1 MPAADPWAVLA
12 AAPLPPTPAGAGQ
25 AAEALTRLM
34 AVVAAMPLKVSA
46 TWQRTTAPLA
56 ASGAACPAI
65 TRAGSRIAQWID
77 HHAPKADR
85 HGYHNR
91 QHVCE
96 VMLAAAFLGRLH
108 GLPVPQL
115 QLLLLAAL
123 VHDLD
128 HPGQPQRHFVAERR
142 ALVQCQPF
150 LAGAQVPAAD
160 QQRLAAL
167 VLATEPHEG
176 VPHALACQA
185 AAGNRPVPPAP
196 APAPELQ
203 QLQQDPS
210 LARLACLLCEADIL
224 PSVGLTPAY
233 ALSLH
238 ARLAAEWGR
247 PLAPSD
253 KLQFVERTMAQGTV
267 GSFFTPNVQR
277 LQQLLRAP
285 LDHHALA

>member
-1 MPAADPWAVLA
+1 MPAAEAWAVLA
-12 AAPLPPTPAGAGQ
+12 PAPTPHTPASAEQ

-34 AVVAAMPLKVSA
+34 AVVATMPLKVSA
-46 TWQRTTAPLA
+46 TWQRTTAALHA
-56 ASGAACPAI
+56 GGAACPAI
-65 TRAGSRIAQWID
+65 TRAGTRIAQWID
-77 HHAPKADR
+77 HHALQADR

-96 VMLAAAFLGRLH
+96 VMLAAAFLGHLH
-108 GLPVPQL
+108 GLPAPQL

-185 AAGNRPVPPAP
+185 GAAPLRTPAE
-196 APAPELQ
+196 APELQ
-203 QLQQDPS
+203 HLQHDAP

-247 PLAPSD
+247 PLGPSD
-253 KLQFVERTMAQGTV
+253 KLQFVERTLALGTV
-267 GSFFTPNVQR
+267 GRFFTPNVQR
-277 LQQLLRAP
+277 LRQVLRGP
-285 LDHHALA
+285 MNHHALA